1 MTFLKHSCCWFGDVV
16 IILKQPNCYNF
27 QDSLIDVKYWQSKSF
42 KLIHNLFAF
51 TPKKEVGS
59 IFWWRFFW
67 KRFHINYYKDQVCT
81 WSTAEWNLHK
91 EPFNKRKTLWHFLN
105 YSEHLKPSIRP
116 WSANQC
122 SSIERI
128 GSKKKSFWTNKKFK
142 LQTKFSPLRIKCS
155 NDWSN
160 YKIVYFQIL
169 FKRKNEEKSFSQS
182 YFQFYFGFVKNC
194 SQ

>member
-1 MTFLKHSCCWFGDVV
+1 M
-16 IILKQPNCYNF
+16 
-27 QDSLIDVKYWQSKSF
+27 
-42 KLIHNLFAF
+42 
-51 TPKKEVGS
+51 
-59 IFWWRFFW
+59 
-67 KRFHINYYKDQVCT
+67 
-81 WSTAEWNLHK
+81 
-91 EPFNKRKTLWHFLN
+91 WHFLN

-194 SQ
+194 SQKYCFWNGMNWGKGWKNVFEYKTLNSIIRVIAISNCFRSWAW